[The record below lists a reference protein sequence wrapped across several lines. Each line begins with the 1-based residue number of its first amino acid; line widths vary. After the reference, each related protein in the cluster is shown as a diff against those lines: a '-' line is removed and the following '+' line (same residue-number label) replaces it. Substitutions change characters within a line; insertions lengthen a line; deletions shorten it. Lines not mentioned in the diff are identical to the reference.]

1 MLCMLVLR
9 LVKFRD
15 SLKRGKMF
23 EKEAKAVEFWRQKYM
38 RQAIVVVLLLGG
50 IAISAICFFEA
61 FFTRLLC
68 GAIAVALIYLMLK
81 ELYADLQTR
90 GESVCMVQADDLFK
104 DLRFDV
110 GRGIEEKVLTN
121 LQSVEEYQARECRN
135 VVFQD
140 GMQVEEDVFYN
151 VVSAKFGQ
159 LNHVVFEGIIFEFE
173 LNKAISSV
181 CGEAELINDKVNI
194 SGQKE
199 NLPQNPQIYAALQE
213 VMKFFKSD
221 KLKFESYED
230 KIYFLIPTR
239 EKIFW
244 QFSLFRRN
252 RVEQFNSR
260 VLMLKAKAEN
270 LYAALNA

>member
-1 MLCMLVLR
+1 
-9 LVKFRD
+9 
-15 SLKRGKMF
+15 MF
-23 EKEAKAVEFWRQKYM
+23 EKEANAVEFWRQKYM
-38 RQAIVVVLLLGG
+38 WQAILVVLLLGG
-50 IAISAICFFEA
+50 VAVSAICFFEA

-68 GAIAVALIYLMLK
+68 GVVVIALIYLMLK

-90 GESVCMVQADDLFK
+90 GESVCVAQAGDLFK

-110 GRGIEEKVLTN
+110 GLGIEEKVLTK
-121 LQSVEEYQARECRN
+121 LQSLEEYQARECRN
-135 VVFQD
+135 VVFQE
-140 GMQVEEDVFYN
+140 GMSIEEDVFYN
-151 VVSAKFGQ
+151 IVSAKFGRLQ
-159 LNHVVFEGIIFEFE
+159 QIVFEGIILEFE
-173 LNKAISSV
+173 LNKSISAV
-181 CGEAELINDKVNI
+181 CGEAELTDGQVKI
-194 SGQKE
+194 SMQKG
-199 NLPQNPQIYAALQE
+199 NLPKNQQIGAALRDML
-213 VMKFFKSD
+213 VFFKSD
-221 KLKFESYED
+221 KLEIESFEN